1 MIMMNIRVKK
11 TGADR
16 FRQVLFDNR
25 VQQSLNK
32 TRNKKFTNSNSDNSL
47 VGLEID
53 WHLANAEMGFDVFV
67 TPVPDSQPT
76 YAYA

>member
-53 WHLANAEMGFDVFV
+53 WHLANSEMGFDVFV
-67 TPVPDSQPT
+67 TPVPDYQPT
-76 YAYA
+76 YAHA